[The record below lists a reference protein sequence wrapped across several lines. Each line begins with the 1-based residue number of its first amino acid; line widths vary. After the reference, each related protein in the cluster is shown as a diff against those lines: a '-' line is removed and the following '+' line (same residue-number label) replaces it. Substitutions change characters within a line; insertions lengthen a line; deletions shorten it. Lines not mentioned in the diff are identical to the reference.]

1 MMSASALSVLGLNPV
16 WTQRAVTRRPLRI
29 VLDASIRDSAAHRV
43 VSAMVDHVFMGRE
56 TVRHWSDEE
65 VASGSGL
72 CLRIRLVGE
81 GAPPLA
87 SGDEKVVWIPDQTA
101 FRQGVSRRRVWEDLV
116 AMRNSMM
123 EG

>member
-1 MMSASALSVLGLNPV
+1 MMTASALSVLGLNPV
-16 WTQRAVTRRPLRI
+16 WTQRAVPRARLRI
-29 VLDASIRDSAAHRV
+29 VMDASIRDSASHRV

-56 TVRHWSDEE
+56 TIRHWSDEG
-65 VASGSGL
+65 AATGSGL
-72 CLRIRLVGE
+72 CLRIRLLGE
-81 GAPPLA
+81 GAATAA

-101 FRQGVSRRRVWEDLV
+101 FRQAVSRRRVWEDLV